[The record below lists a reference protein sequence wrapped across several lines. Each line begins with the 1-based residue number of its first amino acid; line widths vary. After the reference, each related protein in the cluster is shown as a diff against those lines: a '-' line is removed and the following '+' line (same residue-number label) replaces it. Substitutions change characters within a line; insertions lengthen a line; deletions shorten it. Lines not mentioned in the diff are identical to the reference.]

1 MATYSVEA
9 LKAYFAQ
16 QVQEGHL
23 AHAYLLTGG
32 DITSKRAVITALA
45 QDYFSRDSAGDP
57 TTIRQRIADNQY
69 ADVYYLE
76 AQGQTLK
83 VDQVRELKEWLGQ
96 SPLEGRGKFAIIEQ
110 SERLNAS
117 SANALLTILEEP
129 VANVYLFLWSPSAN
143 LLLPTILSRVQVLH
157 LEAPDRQAQA
167 ADWEAH
173 GVLPVHAQ
181 ILAGFR
187 EETVARWT
195 SDYEA
200 TQFEQAIKTWN
211 GWYRQLVMGDP
222 MAFVA
227 LQTRLKGDLTQQ
239 GGLDLA
245 DYCLRLTH
253 QLLTKAAAY
262 DFQGHFLTELAKQ
275 GLPSQADLLRL
286 NQHLLEAKQRILANV
301 SPHLALEQCVLRFK
315 GGR

>member
-9 LKAYFAQ
+9 LKTYFAQ

-57 TTIRQRIADNQY
+57 RTIRQRIADNQY

-110 SERLNAS
+110 AERLNAS
-117 SANALLTILEEP
+117 SANALLTVLEEP
-129 VANVYLFLWSPSAN
+129 VDNVYLFLWSPSAN

-173 GVLPVHAQ
+173 GVLPG
-181 ILAGFR
+181 LATMR
-187 EETVARWT
+187 RP
-195 SDYEA
+195 S
-200 TQFEQAIKTWN
+200 
-211 GWYRQLVMGDP
+211 LS
-222 MAFVA
+222 
-227 LQTRLKGDLTQQ
+227 RLSRPGTA
-239 GGLDLA
+239 GIA
-245 DYCLRLTH
+245 
-253 QLLTKAAAY
+253 
-262 DFQGHFLTELAKQ
+262 
-275 GLPSQADLLRL
+275 S
-286 NQHLLEAKQRILANV
+286 
-301 SPHLALEQCVLRFK
+301 
-315 GGR
+315 